1 MNEKERIAY
10 FYEVVV
16 SENRLDQL
24 PQFVS
29 EDCVQVVGKETVFL
43 GLEGM
48 GKHLTAV
55 RETYPD
61 YTMKLVRQYMDG
73 AYVISEFVMEGTLK
87 GTFAGIQP
95 TGEKLVFTG
104 VNIDKVADGK
114 IVEHGGAV
122 NTFETFLE
130 HGLIGPVSAAGDPT
144 AFPEGTAGGGE

>member
-87 GTFAGIQP
+87 GAFAGIQP

-104 VNIDKVADGK
+104 VNIDKRSEEK
-114 IVEHGGAV
+114 E
-122 NTFETFLE
+122 ER
-130 HGLIGPVSAAGDPT
+130 
-144 AFPEGTAGGGE
+144 GGGGIQSIEMEEM